1 MYLVF
6 DIFVF
11 IFGAVVGSF
20 LNATVYRVKK
30 KKDSIISRSECE
42 SCKHKLS
49 PLDLVPVLSYIFL
62 QGKCRYCKEKIS
74 SINFFFEIISGI
86 VFLLYF
92 NFLSFNYLINNS
104 AFVYINIL
112 FYLFIICI
120 FLYIG
125 LYDFFYYEISD
136 KLIFYSSILVFIYFL
151 ISYYFGYI
159 SLYIIINHIVTGII
173 VAGLFLL
180 IILITKG
187 EGMGGGDMKLVFLMG
202 LILGYPAILY
212 VLFVSFVLGA
222 VIGLILILIKNKT
235 LKSSIPFAPFLSS
248 SIILYIIFSVY
259 LLRLISYLYIR

>member
-1 MYLVF
+1 MIGIF
-6 DIFVF
+6 DVFVF

-20 LNATVYRVKK
+20 LNATVYRVKNK
-30 KKDSIISRSECE
+30 EDFIVARSKCE
-42 SCKHKLS
+42 SCNHVLS

-62 QGKCRYCKEKIS
+62 RGKCRYCKEKIHKRD
-74 SINFFFEIISGI
+74 FFFEIITGI

-92 NFLSFNYLINNS
+92 NFLSFNYLVNNS
-104 AFVYINIL
+104 IFVYVNIAL
-112 FYLFIICI
+112 YLIIICI

-125 LYDFFYYEISD
+125 LYDFLYYEISD
-136 KLIFYSSILVFIYFL
+136 KLVLYSSIIIFIYFSV
-151 ISYYFGYI
+151 SYYFGYI
-159 SLYIIINHIVTGII
+159 SLYSILNHVVTGII
-173 VAGLFLL
+173 VAGLFLF

-222 VIGLILILIKNKT
+222 VIGLILILVKNKT
-235 LKSSIPFAPFLSS
+235 LRSSIPFAPFLSS